1 MGQFIPSARQ
11 SPRIVNGV
19 IYWYENDTFDI
30 DLRFEL
36 TSQDDEII
44 EIAASDEI
52 EIVFINNLDEIV
64 KEFSFTE
71 IEDNTI
77 KLDIDAEVTALFPK
91 GRYHYDIY
99 YTAGDR
105 VTIAND
111 NEVIVQ

>member
-1 MGQFIPSARQ
+1 MEYLVPNAEQ
-11 SPRIVNGV
+11 SPRIVNGI

-30 DLRFEL
+30 ELKFEL
-36 TSQDDEII
+36 VSEDGESVKIDS
-44 EIAASDEI
+44 SDI
-52 EIVFINNLDEIV
+52 VEIVFTSKLGRFV
-64 KEFSFTE
+64 KEFSFTG

-77 KLDIDAEVTALFPK
+77 KIDMDAAASSFFKK
-91 GRYHYDIY
+91 GQYHYDIY